1 MEPSFLTLADVIRI
15 HVDQIERYGGQ
26 VGIRDL
32 GLLQSAL
39 AMPGASFGQEWL
51 HRDLYEMAAAYA
63 FHLSQNHPFVDG
75 NKRTGLVCALAFLEI
90 NEVSIGDV
98 EGRLYDAMTDVAL
111 GDLDKLGLARVLRAL
126 SQER

>member
-1 MEPSFLTLADVIRI
+1 MEPSFLTFADVIRI

-39 AMPGASFGQEWL
+39 AMPRASFGQEWL

-90 NEVSIGDV
+90 NDVSIADV
-98 EGRLYDAMTDVAL
+98 EGRLYDAMMDVAS
-111 GDLDKLGLARVLRAL
+111 GALDKLGLARVFRAL
-126 SQER
+126 SLER

>member
-1 MEPSFLTLADVIRI
+1 MEPSFLTFADVIRI

-51 HRDLYEMAAAYA
+51 HRDLHEMAAAYA
-63 FHLSQNHPFVDG
+63 FHISQNHPFADG

-90 NEVSIGDV
+90 NDVSIADV
-98 EGRLYDAMTDVAL
+98 EGRLYDAMLDVAS
-111 GDLDKLGLARVLRAL
+111 GALDKVGLARVFGAL

>member
-1 MEPSFLTLADVIRI
+1 MEPSFLTFADVIRI
-15 HVDQIERYGGQ
+15 HVDQIDRYGGQ

-39 AMPGASFGQEWL
+39 AMPSASFGQEWL
-51 HRDLYEMAAAYA
+51 HRDLSEMAAAYA
-63 FHLSQNHPFVDG
+63 FHISQNHPFADG

-90 NEVSIGDV
+90 NDVSIADV
-98 EGRLYDAMTDVAL
+98 EGRLYDAMVDVASAGL
-111 GDLDKLGLARVLRAL
+111 EKLGLARVVRAL

>member
-1 MEPSFLTLADVIRI
+1 MEPSFLTLADVIRV

-26 VGIRDL
+26 AGIHDL

-39 AMPGASFGQEWL
+39 AMPRASFGQEWL
-51 HRDLYEMAAAYA
+51 HRDLHEMAAAYA

-75 NKRTGLVCALAFLEI
+75 NKRTGLVCALTFLEI
-90 NEVSIGDV
+90 NDVSIADV
-98 EGRLYDAMTDVAL
+98 EGSLYDAMMDVAS
-111 GDLDKLGLARVLRAL
+111 GALDKLGLARVLRAL